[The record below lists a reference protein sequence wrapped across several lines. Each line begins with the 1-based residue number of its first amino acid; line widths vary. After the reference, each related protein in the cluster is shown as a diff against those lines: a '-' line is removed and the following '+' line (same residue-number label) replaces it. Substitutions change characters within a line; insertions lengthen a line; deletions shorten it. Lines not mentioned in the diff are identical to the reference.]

1 MSTTWKIA
9 GIQMDCQ
16 LGQNARNLDKMFSHM
31 ESAAGQ
37 GVRLVIFPE
46 CALCGYCFDSRDEAL
61 PHAEEV
67 PGPAVESLAEAC
79 RRLGVFVVMGLLER
93 SGDRL
98 FNAAVLV
105 GPQGLI
111 GSYRKVHLPF
121 LGIDRFNKPGDRPFQ
136 VWDIGGLRV
145 GLNIC
150 YDGSFPESARVMTLL
165 GADLIALPTNW
176 PPGSEC
182 ASEHMVA
189 TRAMENTIYY
199 AAVNRV
205 GEERG
210 FRFIGGSRI
219 CDPSGKTLASEPG
232 EAEAVL
238 VAEIDPS
245 RARQKRLIRV
255 PGKHEVNRI
264 ADRRPEFYGKIV
276 ELGRASSVAC
286 SG

>member
-9 GIQMDCQ
+9 GIQVDCR
-16 LGQNARNLDKMFSHM
+16 LGQNARNLDKMLNHL

-37 GVRLVIFPE
+37 GARLVIFPE
-46 CALCGYCFDSRDEAL
+46 CALPGYCFDSREEAL
-61 PHAEEV
+61 PYAEQI
-67 PGPAVESLAEAC
+67 PGPAVESLGQAC
-79 RRLGVFVVMGLLER
+79 RRLDVFAVMGMLER
-93 SGDRL
+93 AGDRL

-121 LGIDRFNKPGDRPFQ
+121 LGIDRFNTPGDRPFQ
-136 VWDIGGLRV
+136 VWDLGGLRV

-150 YDGSFPESARVMTLL
+150 YDGSFPESARVMTLA
-165 GADLIALPTNW
+165 GADLVALPTNW

-232 EAEAVL
+232 DGEAVL
-238 VAEIDPS
+238 IAEIDPA
-245 RARQKRLIRV
+245 RARQKQLIRV

-276 ELGRASSVAC
+276 EPRAGGVAASGR
-286 SG
+286 

>member
-1 MSTTWKIA
+1 MTDTWKIA
-9 GIQMDCQ
+9 CIQMDCQ
-16 LGQNARNLDKMFSHM
+16 IGQNTRNLETMLQRLD
-31 ESAAGQ
+31 ETARQ
-37 GVRLVIFPE
+37 GARLVVFPE
-46 CALCGYCFDSRDEAL
+46 CALSGYCFDSRDEAL
-61 PHAEEV
+61 PFAESI
-67 PGPAVESLAEAC
+67 PGPAVESLAQAC
-79 RRLGVFVVMGLLER
+79 RRLDRFAVMGMLER

-105 GPQGLI
+105 GPRGLV

-121 LGIDRFNKPGDRPFQ
+121 LGIDRFNTPGDRPFS
-136 VWDIGGLRV
+136 VWDLGGLRL
-145 GLNIC
+145 GLSIC
-150 YDGSFPESARVMTLL
+150 YDGSFPETARVMTLA

-182 ASEHMVA
+182 ASEHLVA

-232 EAEAVL
+232 DMETVL
-238 VAEIDPS
+238 FAEIDPA
-245 RARQKRLIRV
+245 RARQKRLVRV

-276 ELGRASSVAC
+276 EPRGNRPATAGS
-286 SG
+286 